1 MRLLLLAVATLA
13 ISAQEIIP
21 ARTAPADYHAQATSG
36 SLTLAADFQGRTVP
50 APSAFILKS
59 HIVIEIAIFTR
70 DFNFNT
76 GHFTLKLNG
85 KTPLL
90 AQTAGMVGGSLKY
103 ANWEGNR
110 GIVASAGLGNANV
123 ILGRQSAPR
132 FPGDRRHEPSR
143 PPGTPAPPPTEQ
155 PEFAPWDW
163 VEKLAWADGP
173 GKGPAAGLLYFPYQG
188 HLGKLKTIELL
199 YNGPEGPAT
208 LALRG
213 SAASPAKSTA
223 PARKP

>member
-1 MRLLLLAVATLA
+1 MRLLLLAVAALTIA
-13 ISAQEIIP
+13 AQEIIP
-21 ARTAPADYHAQATSG
+21 ARPAPADYQAHASTGPLS
-36 SLTLAADFQGRTVP
+36 LAADFQGRTVP

-59 HIVIEIAIFTR
+59 HIVVEIAVFTR
-70 DFNFNT
+70 DFQFNT

-85 KTPLL
+85 KTPVL

-103 ANWEGNR
+103 ANWEGER
-110 GIVASAGLGNANV
+110 GITASAGLGNANV
-123 ILGRQSAPR
+123 ILGRQTAPR
-132 FPGDRRHEPSR
+132 FPGDRRNEPSR
-143 PPGTPAPPPTEQ
+143 PPGTPAPKPTEQ

-188 HLGKLKTIELL
+188 NLAKLKTIELL
-199 YNGPEGPAT
+199 YNGPEGTAT
-208 LALRG
+208 LVLRG
-213 SAASPAKSTA
+213 SAVSPAKSAA

>member
-1 MRLLLLAVATLA
+1 MRLILLAALPFLA
-13 ISAQEIIP
+13 HAQEIIP
-21 ARTAPADYHAQATSG
+21 ARPAPADYQAQANAGPLS
-36 SLTLAADFQGRTVP
+36 LAADFHSRTVP

-59 HIVIEIAIFTR
+59 HIVVEIAIFTR
-70 DFNFNT
+70 DYQFNT

-85 KTPLL
+85 KIPVL

-103 ANWEGNR
+103 ANWEGNK
-110 GIVASAGLGNANV
+110 GITASAGLGDANV

-132 FPGDRRHEPSR
+132 FPGDRRNEPAH
-143 PPGTPAPPPTEQ
+143 PPGTPAKNTEQ

-188 HLGKLKTIELL
+188 NLAKLKTIELL

-213 SAASPAKSTA
+213 SAASPAKSA
-223 PARKP
+223 SPARKP

>member
-1 MRLLLLAVATLA
+1 MRLLLLAIATLA
-13 ISAQEIIP
+13 IRAQEIIP
-21 ARTAPADYHAQATSG
+21 ARPAPADYQAQATAGPLS
-36 SLTLAADFQGRTVP
+36 LAADFQGRTVP

-59 HIVIEIAIFTR
+59 HLVVEIAIFTR
-70 DFNFNT
+70 DFQFNT

-85 KTPLL
+85 KIPVL

-103 ANWEGNR
+103 PNWEGDK
-110 GIVASAGLGNANV
+110 GITASAGLGNANV
-123 ILGRQSAPR
+123 ILGRQNTPR
-132 FPGDRRHEPSR
+132 FPGDRRNEPTR
-143 PPGTPAPPPTEQ
+143 PPGSPAPTPSEQ

-173 GKGPAAGLLYFPYQG
+173 GKGPAAGLLYFPFQG
-188 HLGKLKTIELL
+188 NLAKLKSIELV

-213 SAASPAKSTA
+213 STASPAKSAT